1 MDSFPI
7 EKINKAAKIR
17 ANVVLVNKVEMKRL
31 NKQFLGKNEVTDV
44 LSFPAEEDVEK
55 GGLFLGEIVVN
66 KDQVEK
72 QAREWN
78 VGVEEEIARVIAHG
92 ALHLLGYRD
101 ETSEDR
107 EVMERAQERIV
118 KKLKINS

>member
-107 EVMERAQERIV
+107 EVMEKAQERIV